1 MLILFLINKLI
12 KKIEIFK
19 LFKYKIQFFYKINK
33 NKYLYIYDHNII
45 IIIINNFKNKIRNI
59 FF

>member
-19 LFKYKIQFFYKINK
+19 LFKYKIQFFYKIK
-33 NKYLYIYDHNII
+33 
-45 IIIINNFKNKIRNI
+45 
-59 FF
+59 